1 MRLTFEANRVFLNY
15 IMKNY
20 PDLYLKIW
28 KAVKG
33 VRKGRV
39 ATYGQIA
46 LVCDLRGQPRLV
58 GYALHNLPPGSGV
71 PWHRIVNS
79 KGMISLRAHT
89 SGHEHQKH
97 LLEQEGIV
105 FENGKIDLAKYG
117 AESRSEGNRRK
128 AHRAKSGRIGK
139 QDRTLE

>member
-1 MRLTFEANRVFLNY
+1 
-15 IMKNY
+15 MKNY
-20 PDLYLKIW
+20 PDLYLRIW

-46 LVCDLRGQPRLV
+46 NVCDLRGHARLV
-58 GYALHNLPPGSGV
+58 GYALHNLPPDSGV

-89 SGHEHQKH
+89 SGHERQKH

-105 FENGKIDLAKYG
+105 FKNGRIDLAKYG
-117 AESRSEGNRRK
+117 AGSRR
-128 AHRAKSGRIGK
+128 GK
-139 QDRTLE
+139 KE

>member
-1 MRLTFEANRVFLNY
+1 MR
-15 IMKNY
+15 NY
-20 PDLYLKIW
+20 PDLYLRIW

-46 LVCDLRGQPRLV
+46 KICDLRGHARLV
-58 GYALHNLPPGSGV
+58 GYALHNLPPDSGV

-89 SGHEHQKH
+89 SSHERQKH
-97 LLEQEGIV
+97 LLEREGIV
-105 FENGKIDLAKYG
+105 FKNGRIDLAKYG
-117 AESRSEGNRRK
+117 AGSRR
-128 AHRAKSGRIGK
+128 GK
-139 QDRTLE
+139 KE

>member
-1 MRLTFEANRVFLNY
+1 
-15 IMKNY
+15 MKNY
-20 PDLYLKIW
+20 PELYLRIW

-46 LVCDLRGQPRLV
+46 DVCDLRGHARLV
-58 GYALHNLPPGSGV
+58 GYALHNLPPKSGV

-79 KGMISLRAHT
+79 KGMISLRTHT
-89 SGHEHQKH
+89 SGHERQKQ
-97 LLEQEGIV
+97 LLEQEGII
-105 FENGKIDLAKYG
+105 FKNGKIDLAKYG
-117 AESRSEGNRRK
+117 AGSRSEGKNRK

-139 QDRTLE
+139 QNKILR